1 MAWLESQASML
12 YSKEKKGH
20 PQKGGKQGDV
30 KENGKRE
37 KMVLGLGKGCEPTTC
52 IRLLAL
58 SITIAKDIIDT
69 TKRISPL
76 EIANY

>member
-1 MAWLESQASML
+1 ML

-37 KMVLGLGKGCEPTTC
+37 KMVLGLGKGCEPTTS

>member
-1 MAWLESQASML
+1 M
-12 YSKEKKGH
+12 
-20 PQKGGKQGDV
+20 KGGKQGDV
-30 KENGKRE
+30 KENGKEGKNGFR
-37 KMVLGLGKGCEPTTC
+37 LGKGCEPTTC

-69 TKRISPL
+69 TKSHF